1 MKLKSDKRRRR
12 FLPGVKGC
20 ARRIGMNGFCAAAW
34 LFALLGVSFLAA
46 GFVFRDTF
54 GWRWGMALGG
64 AASLFAAVF
73 GFLGGLRF
81 AFTVPMSFIAGFTL
95 TGAALFRPKAKAK

>member
-1 MKLKSDKRRRR
+1 
-12 FLPGVKGC
+12 
-20 ARRIGMNGFCAAAW
+20 MNGFSAAAW

-64 AASLFAAVF
+64 AAALFAAVF
-73 GFLGGLRF
+73 GFLGGLGF
-81 AFTVPMSFIAGFTL
+81 AFTIPMSFIAGFSV
-95 TGAALFRPKAKAK
+95 TGAVVIRPKTKAPEHR